1 MKIGVFGGTF
11 NPVHKAHIGL
21 AKKFRDA
28 LSLDKLLLIPTFIP
42 PHKPAEDLADAAHRL
57 EMCGIAARG
66 VDGFE
71 VSDFETRGAGR
82 SYTCLTLSHLHEKY
96 SGADLFLLM
105 GADMFL
111 TVQDWK
117 NPAELFRLSTLC
129 AAAREYDEHAALEA
143 HAAKLEAMGAKCVII
158 DTEPTPL
165 SSTMIRE
172 MLARGENASEF
183 LDAGVLDYIKR
194 NGLYGAKL

>member
-1 MKIGVFGGTF
+1 MKIGIFGGTF
-11 NPVHKAHIGL
+11 NPVHKAHIYL

-28 LSLDKLLLIPTFIP
+28 LALDKLLLIPTFIP

-57 EMCGIAARG
+57 AMCEIAVREHEG
-66 VDGFE
+66 LE
-71 VSDFETRGAGR
+71 VSDFEIRGEGR

-96 SGADLFLLM
+96 TGADFFLLM

-117 NPAELFRLSTLC
+117 NPAELFHLSTLC
-129 AAAREYDEHAALEA
+129 AAAREHGEHAALEA
-143 HAAKLEAMGAKCVII
+143 HAAKLEITGANCVII
-158 DTEPTPL
+158 DAEPTPL
-165 SSTMIRE
+165 SSTMIRG
-172 MLARGENASEF
+172 MLERGEDVSEL
-183 LDAGVLDYIKR
+183 LDVGVLDYIKR